1 MVYDVVIYRINYAA
15 LTDWCQLLRHCVT
28 QEDWWA
34 IHNYLATMQ
43 EVLKDFLDEK
53 TYSSKI
59 YQVFG
64 YVLQIMICSLVLFA
78 MIFQT
83 CYGIYMR
90 YKFWCWLQSH
100 LHQDLTK
107 LKLASWSSSNTFV
120 LDWEVH
126 IFGQSIQTQCCQQ
139 LAPLQHFFK
148 RSCVALHKC
157 EDIAYVLLRHN
168 TMSIVKDLM

>member
-1 MVYDVVIYRINYAA
+1 
-15 LTDWCQLLRHCVT
+15 
-28 QEDWWA
+28 
-34 IHNYLATMQ
+34 MQ

-53 TYSSKI
+53 IYSSKI

-83 CYGIYMR
+83 CYSIYMR
-90 YKFWCWLQSH
+90 YKFWCLLQSH
-100 LHQDLTK
+100 LHQDLIK

-126 IFGQSIQTQCCQQ
+126 IFGQSNQTQCCQQ

-157 EDIAYVLLRHN
+157 EDIAYVLL
-168 TMSIVKDLM
+168 TSA

>member
-107 LKLASWSSSNTFV
+107 LKLVCWSSSKGEFTQYPFFV
-120 LDWEVH
+120 RFCPFFYVFASPWKSMRFFIR
-126 IFGQSIQTQCCQQ
+126 IFISPYTHQVDCYI
-139 LAPLQHFFK
+139 
-148 RSCVALHKC
+148 
-157 EDIAYVLLRHN
+157 
-168 TMSIVKDLM
+168 